1 MTKQSSSDRRHDVE
15 KMLLRRGLRVLEAN
29 SRDGLILPGRVE
41 RDAERR
47 FYELAEKGSRWS
59 VSADRVSHENDN
71 GN

>member
-1 MTKQSSSDRRHDVE
+1 
-15 KMLLRRGLRVLEAN
+15 MLLRRGLRVLEAN

-47 FYELAEKGSRWS
+47 FYELAEKGLRWS
-59 VSADRVSHENDN
+59 VSADRASHENDN